1 MSGRMGIY
9 SQAAGGE
16 VKFLDA
22 YSGAGAAYSL
32 ESLSNS
38 TTNVIKARRSSDN
51 AELDFTALDI
61 TDGTLTTWTGANDG
75 FVTTIYDQ
83 VNSNNMTQTTSSKQ
97 GKIVSSGSV
106 ITLGGKACIERS
118 TSDYGGYISTYDPND
133 GAAVKG
139 MYYVGDNNS
148 KRGTIFGSLSG
159 VRDYGF
165 FVTLGSSNA
174 KVDDRPTITAS
185 KINGLTN
192 APATRGESYTA
203 TDKHFLMYRE
213 IEFNFQYAS
222 LALGYRFTSVSS
234 FGMLTFQEM
243 VIFLNTTD
251 SAAKQANINSRY
263 SIY

>member
-1 MSGRMGIY
+1 MGIY
-9 SQAAGGE
+9 SQAAGGD

-51 AELDFTALDI
+51 AELDFTASDI

-97 GKIVSSGSV
+97 GKIVASGSV

-118 TSDYGGYISTYDPND
+118 TYYGGYISTYNPND

-148 KRGTIFGSLSG
+148 QQGTVFGSLSG

-165 FVTLGSSNA
+165 FVTSGSSDA
-174 KVDDRPTITAS
+174 RLDDKPTITAS
-185 KINGLTN
+185 KINGVTN
-192 APATRGESYTA
+192 APATRGDSYTA
-203 TDKHFLMYRE
+203 TDRHFLLYRE
-213 IEFNFQYAS
+213 IEFNFQYDS
-222 LALGYRFTSVSS
+222 LSLGYRFTSVSG

-251 SAAKQANINSRY
+251 DAAKQANINSRY
-263 SIY
+263 SIF